1 METNVIE
8 QKLKHIAYQYLCSQN
23 YLLSNPYPI
32 KRNNFSLRFKFDFMH
47 KVETAYSSLSSSL
60 QMIINNDFF
69 YQDYPGWWKGR
80 YTAKQYSRLKKKAM
94 NQFLE
99 AYYETIN

>member
-8 QKLKHIAYQYLCSQN
+8 QKLKHIAYQYLRSQN
-23 YLLSNPYPI
+23 YLLSNPQPI
-32 KRNNFSLRFKFDFMH
+32 KRNYSLIFKSYFVQ

-69 YQDYPGWWKGR
+69 YQDYPGWWKGK
-80 YTAKQYSRLKKKAM
+80 YTAKQYRRLKKKAM
-94 NQFLE
+94 NQFME